1 MAVCGWYRWN
11 LCLCRLRCS
20 QNGCEAL
27 GGAEKEPKIKK
38 KNFKKTGLGLKNK
51 GVEVGS
57 HGADSTP

>member
-1 MAVCGWYRWN
+1 M
-11 LCLCRLRCS
+11 CRLRCS

-27 GGAEKEPKIKK
+27 GEPEKEPKIKK
-38 KNFKKTGLGLKNK
+38 NFFKKTGLGLKSK